1 MLSLEP
7 KPTIR
12 FRKIN
17 SKNNISTIDDQ
28 FISPNI
34 ELEKTKNNNFR
45 IDLSS
50 KSNNKS
56 KNKSNNKKNKN
67 KKSEKNKIYTTSFID
82 IAIINYNKGF
92 YHASLENAF
101 KSLENENCSVKANY
115 IILLSYLEMYDID
128 SAEKFVQNKKNKKL
142 KILLE
147 NKKKSINL
155 KSSEFRDYSL
165 YINLLYNLYKNNSF
179 FPKVEI
185 KFYTDDYRG
194 VISNNDIIKY
204 ETIMSIPKDCLITL
218 ELVMSKPYGK
228 QISELMHHELNS
240 PKHCLLSSFLLFE
253 ENNPLYKYYFD
264 LLPKDYSNFPIFY
277 TQNELEYLS
286 GSPFLN
292 LIINKKIDMQMD
304 YNKLCE
310 KIENFSQFSFDK
322 FCKARCIISSRVFG
336 ITIHNIKTDAL
347 VPFADLLNHRR
358 PRQTQWF
365 YNDEKDA
372 FIVQAIENIDKGR
385 EIFDSY
391 GKKSNAR
398 FLLNYGFS
406 IENNET
412 SEYTLTISSVEKGGL
427 GNINWPLIDLKKK
440 LFKNEEFIKSF
451 NLTINFQESQ
461 ILELINFLRFLSF
474 DGDINYL
481 KKAVLSGK
489 NTLSPDMSINYYF
502 FYPIN
507 KINEINVLKYL
518 KTLCEQALEKYPTSL
533 IQEQRM
539 YEENKQNSDFNFNY
553 RNCLLLIM
561 SEKKVLIYYEE
572 FCNYCL
578 NLLNMK
584 SKKKVMEKLSKDLKD
599 SDIKFN
605 FYIKESILKLI
616 NEEYI
621 DEEEDDEMNI
631 KNEEEI
637 KDSEQSQNMEED
649 N

>member
-1 MLSLEP
+1 
-7 KPTIR
+7 
-12 FRKIN
+12 
-17 SKNNISTIDDQ
+17 
-28 FISPNI
+28 
-34 ELEKTKNNNFR
+34 
-45 IDLSS
+45 
-50 KSNNKS
+50 
-56 KNKSNNKKNKN
+56 
-67 KKSEKNKIYTTSFID
+67 
-82 IAIINYNKGF
+82 
-92 YHASLENAF
+92 
-101 KSLENENCSVKANY
+101 
-115 IILLSYLEMYDID
+115 
-128 SAEKFVQNKKNKKL
+128 
-142 KILLE
+142 
-147 NKKKSINL
+147 
-155 KSSEFRDYSL
+155 
-165 YINLLYNLYKNNSF
+165 
-179 FPKVEI
+179 
-185 KFYTDDYRG
+185 
-194 VISNNDIIKY
+194 
-204 ETIMSIPKDCLITL
+204 
-218 ELVMSKPYGK
+218 
-228 QISELMHHELNS
+228 
-240 PKHCLLSSFLLFE
+240 
-253 ENNPLYKYYFD
+253 
-264 LLPKDYSNFPIFY
+264 
-277 TQNELEYLS
+277 
-286 GSPFLN
+286 
-292 LIINKKIDMQMD
+292 MD

-578 NLLNMK
+578 DLLNMK

-599 SDIKFN
+599 NDIKFN

-616 NEEYI
+616 NEEYV
-621 DEEEDDEMNI
+621 DEVEDDEMNI

-637 KDSEQSQNMEED
+637 KDSEQSQNMEEE